1 MTSKKN
7 PGVEYDVKTPIKRN
21 PISRYFVKG
30 WWEDMEGK
38 EITEARL
45 GDRIRF
51 HLQMKN
57 IDSPE
62 GKKVHL
68 ELREWDKFDFL
79 LYILSFVNKELIGYK
94 NAREYE
100 TINIVVTDPE
110 NKDILTEWELNE
122 NSEIIIPLLL
132 DENALT
138 KMVTN
143 DAGRDLELYFRCRYI
158 DEGNMPEIVE
168 LPWENQNYLK
178 VKPKPVAEPIIFV
191 HASDKHLLPAIY
203 SADDGS
209 PWYIAAM
216 KNGLYANKVNTLT
229 KPYSSDFKKEI
240 TGFEKRA
247 YKIAIRNLEKNN
259 FFSSIRKGATS
270 EYYYYDISEIDNR
283 FEKEIK
289 KAVNIDSKTSANI
302 PKGINAIEYESGK
315 GLAGKIKIVGEVL
328 GIFGV
333 LSNMA
338 ALLRGAADHNVP
350 TPPII
355 PPFVTMEV
363 EKMME
368 ENNEFIIQHWNLEL
382 QKAIM
387 QGKTVTTNFLE
398 NNNINREKNL
408 GFKVID
414 MTEDGIKKILT
425 REIIAIKDSEDSN
438 SPKMLESLSSL
449 GEGNRDSG
457 LLIQSKENLDRYNR
471 LTTFHYI
478 HAIFVNNLK
487 I

>member
-38 EITEARL
+38 EITEANLR
-45 GDRIRF
+45 DRVRF

-100 TINIVVTDPE
+100 TINIVATDPE
-110 NKDILTEWELNE
+110 NKEILTEWELNE

-158 DEGNMPEIVE
+158 DEGYMPEIVE
-168 LPWENQNYLK
+168 LPWENQDYLK

-247 YKIAIRNLEKNN
+247 YKIAIRKLEKGELVFNTG
-259 FFSSIRKGATS
+259 RKGTTS
-270 EYYYYDISEIDNR
+270 KFYNLDISEIDGNFKDKIKVGVNR
-283 FEKEIK
+283 GTGIPGE
-289 KAVNIDSKTSANI
+289 TS
-302 PKGINAIEYESGK
+302 KGINQLEAQTQRGKAGAIK
-315 GLAGKIKIVGEVL
+315 TVGEITGVF
-328 GIFGV
+328 GI
-333 LSNMA
+333 LSDLA
-338 ALLRGAADHNVP
+338 ALLRGVADHQIPMPSIV
-350 TPPII
+350 
-355 PPFVTMEV
+355 PPFVMDTV
-363 EKMME
+363 NKMKA
-368 ENNEFIIQHWNLEL
+368 ENDEFIIENWNKKL
-382 QKAIM
+382 QASINEGLNSVKR
-387 QGKTVTTNFLE
+387 TVNSPA
-398 NNNINREKNL
+398 NKSYNL
-408 GFKVID
+408 GFNLINVSEELL
-414 MTEDGIKKILT
+414 TKILKKQIFEYDKKSLDFKT
-425 REIIAIKDSEDSN
+425 YLTDQSHGKEEAAI
-438 SPKMLESLSSL
+438 LV
-449 GEGNRDSG
+449 
-457 LLIQSKENLDRYNR
+457 QSIEENDKYNR
-471 LTTFHYI
+471 STINHYI
-478 HAIFVNNLK
+478 HALFVKDLK